1 MASKCTPV
9 TVHAEMS
16 KILMAYRRAIH
27 PATGKSPAMLM
38 FGRQIQ
44 SRLDLLI
51 PNDDVNNQ
59 LRILPSKQFVVGE
72 RVAVRDY
79 LSKVKWRYGTVEK
92 ICGELH
98 YDVKLDDGRMW
109 RRHLDQIRKSAVNE
123 NTNANSDT
131 TATVKDPIPVPAITN
146 NASVSSLPLP
156 LLQQPQLLATI
167 LTTPAD
173 QMQDTNSTQTDAEV
187 PEETSNIENATSTPG
202 ELRRSKR
209 QRKVPQR
216 LVDHHLEFD

>member
-1 MASKCTPV
+1 MENNLIQEFRQFLKNNGILHKQGAPYHPATNGQAERYVQTIKNKLMASKCTPV

-72 RVAVRDY
+72 
-79 LSKVKWRYGTVEK
+79 S
-92 ICGELH
+92 CG
-98 YDVKLDDGRMW
+98 
-109 RRHLDQIRKSAVNE
+109 A
-123 NTNANSDT
+123 
-131 TATVKDPIPVPAITN
+131 
-146 NASVSSLPLP
+146 
-156 LLQQPQLLATI
+156 
-167 LTTPAD
+167 
-173 QMQDTNSTQTDAEV
+173 
-187 PEETSNIENATSTPG
+187 
-202 ELRRSKR
+202 
-209 QRKVPQR
+209 
-216 LVDHHLEFD
+216 